1 LCIKSAVNIR
11 LQHFYNPFLQFKL
24 FLLDIQ
30 IFLQTLLQKIEQLE
44 ARIKILEA
52 ENALLRNR
60 KNSNNSHIPPSQDQ
74 NRPKK
79 NQSLR
84 EPGNKKVGG
93 QPGHEGTTLECRSRV
108 DEVIKH
114 SPDACQ
120 SCGTKLNNDLE
131 QLISKRQLID
141 IPTIVLKCIEHR
153 VYKKQCSC
161 GHTTQG
167 SFPQHV
173 ANPVQYGP
181 NVESLVGYLHA
192 RQYLPYERT
201 KEFLND
207 VMGLS
212 ISTGGI
218 NNILQRIAQKALP
231 IYDII
236 KEKIQQATCIGAD
249 ETGVNIN
256 GKNHWAWTWQND
268 KLTYIVCAASRGF
281 KTIREAFENGLP
293 NVVLIHDRWA
303 CHFQMSAKAHQICAA
318 HLLRD
323 LNYLN
328 QLYKDKCIWAKEFK
342 VLLQDAIHLKKQ
354 LTTADY
360 YYPNKNRDAL
370 FKRLQHWLLYPIEE
384 LHKNCKTLQKKL
396 LAKQECILYFLLQ
409 SNVTSD
415 NNGSERAIRNI
426 KVKQK
431 ISGQFKTLQSA
442 NIFAVLRSVIDTSI
456 KNGNNVLSALHLIA
470 TFGTE

>member
-1 LCIKSAVNIR
+1 M
-11 LQHFYNPFLQFKL
+11 
-24 FLLDIQ
+24 DIQ
-30 IFLQTLLQKIEQLE
+30 LLLQTLLQKIEQLE
-44 ARIKILEA
+44 ARVKFLEA
-52 ENALLRNR
+52 ENALLKNK

-74 NRPKK
+74 NRPRK

-84 EPGNKKVGG
+84 EPGNKKAGG
-93 QPGHEGTTLECRSRV
+93 QPGHEGTTLQCRRQV

-114 SPDACQ
+114 SPDSCE
-120 SCGTKLNNDLE
+120 SCGINLNNHLE

-141 IPTIVLKCIEHR
+141 IPAIVLKCIEHR
-153 VYKKQCSC
+153 VYRKQCSC

-167 SFPQHV
+167 NFPQHV
-173 ANPVQYGP
+173 ASPVQYGP

-192 RQYLPYERT
+192 RQYLPYGRT

-218 NNILQRIAQKALP
+218 NNILQRFTQKALP
-231 IYDII
+231 IYHTI
-236 KEKIQQATCIGAD
+236 KEKIQQATCVGAD

-281 KTIREAFENGLP
+281 ATVKEAFENGLP
-293 NVVLIHDRWA
+293 HAVLIHDRWA
-303 CHFQMSAKAHQICAA
+303 CHFLMDAKAHQICAA

-328 QLYKDKCIWAKEFK
+328 QLYKDKCVWAKEFK
-342 VLLQDAIHLKKQ
+342 VLLQDAIDLKKQ
-354 LTTADY
+354 LITADY
-360 YYPNKNRDAL
+360 YYPNQYRNAL
-370 FKRLQHWLLYPIEE
+370 FKRLDHWLLYPIDE
-384 LHKNCKTLQKKL
+384 LHKESKKLQKKL
-396 LAKQECILYFLLQ
+396 LAKRDCILYFLVQ
-409 SNVTSD
+409 SNVAPD

-442 NIFAVLRSVIDTSI
+442 NIFAILRSVIDTAI
-456 KNGNNVLSALHLIA
+456 KNGKNVLNALQLIA

>member
-1 LCIKSAVNIR
+1 M
-11 LQHFYNPFLQFKL
+11 
-24 FLLDIQ
+24 
-30 IFLQTLLQKIEQLE
+30 
-44 ARIKILEA
+44 
-52 ENALLRNR
+52 
-60 KNSNNSHIPPSQDQ
+60 
-74 NRPKK
+74 
-79 NQSLR
+79 
-84 EPGNKKVGG
+84 
-93 QPGHEGTTLECRSRV
+93 
-108 DEVIKH
+108 
-114 SPDACQ
+114 
-120 SCGTKLNNDLE
+120 
-131 QLISKRQLID
+131 
-141 IPTIVLKCIEHR
+141 
-153 VYKKQCSC
+153 
-161 GHTTQG
+161 
-167 SFPQHV
+167 
-173 ANPVQYGP
+173 QYGP